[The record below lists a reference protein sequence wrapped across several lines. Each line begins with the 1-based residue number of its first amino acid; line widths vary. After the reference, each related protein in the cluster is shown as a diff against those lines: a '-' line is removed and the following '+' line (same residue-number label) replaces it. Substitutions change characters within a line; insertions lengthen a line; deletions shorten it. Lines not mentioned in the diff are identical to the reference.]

1 MLSRPAASA
10 SVLAARAPR
19 PKGAVRA
26 ALGGLAAFLAFA
38 TPARAAATPGYLEFI
53 GATARPGSAEVT
65 IALSKPAPYVVKTLP
80 ADAANPYRVYIDF
93 DETKL
98 GPGAFKERPLTSGPV
113 LRIRTGQFT
122 PTQARVVIDLKEQL
136 AHTVVVQHKPFRI
149 VLKIGD
155 PGTAKARREK
165 KTFAAVLPPPTRQNP
180 WPPPVNVE
188 RPFRAEPQ
196 QLAKVAPPLPANR
209 DDDAPPPPPARPAP
223 PPQKEAAARPAPT
236 QPIAKPSPPAAAAP
250 TASAPAS
257 GATAPS
263 VTAPGPSGA
272 GRVSGES
279 TEQPVAKEPPKP
291 GAIAAGPPFSEP
303 LRVVIDPG
311 HGGRDPGAQSVD
323 GAWEKDIVL
332 GLSQFLAD
340 RVRSRLGLAVELTRH
355 GDETVPIHVRAE
367 QAAGAELLVSV
378 HANAHPKPW
387 VQGVQTFFY
396 VGTGQPG
403 GESRRL
409 AQLVHR
415 RVVSAIGL
423 EYGPVGDGGVRERDL
438 GLLRM
443 SSAPSLLLEAAYLS
457 NPADRRRLDD
467 PVYRMAVTDGVI
479 DGIADFLTGLPAPR
493 KPLIARI
500 LHTPERPLFPIRPD
514 LPS

>member
-1 MLSRPAASA
+1 L
-10 SVLAARAPR
+10 L
-19 PKGAVRA
+19 
-26 ALGGLAAFLAFA
+26 LWA
-38 TPARAAATPGYLEFI
+38 TPGIAAPTPGYLEFI
-53 GATARPGSAEVT
+53 GATARPASAEVT
-65 IALSKPAPYVVKTLP
+65 IALSKPAPYIVKTLP

-98 GPGAFKERPLTSGPV
+98 GPGAFRERPLTSGPV

-136 AHTVVVQHKPFRI
+136 AHAVTVQHKPFRI
-149 VLKIGD
+149 VLKIGN
-155 PGTAKARREK
+155 GGAAKARREK
-165 KTFAAVLPPPTRQNP
+165 RTFAEAPPPPVRNP
-180 WPPPVNVE
+180 WPPPPKDDAKPQPPS
-188 RPFRAEPQ
+188 RSQ
-196 QLAKVAPPLPANR
+196 QLAAAPPQPAP
-209 DDDAPPPPPARPAP
+209 APAARPPSP
-223 PPQKEAAARPAPT
+223 PPQEPAKRPEPAPT
-236 QPIAKPSPPAAAAP
+236 PDPVPSIVPPVTVAPGAAP
-250 TASAPAS
+250 VQPGAPAS
-257 GATAPS
+257 PA
-263 VTAPGPSGA
+263 
-272 GRVSGES
+272 
-279 TEQPVAKEPPKP
+279 QPVPKDVRPPP
-291 GAIAAGPPFSEP
+291 GGTIAAGPPFSEP

-340 RVRSRLGLAVELTRH
+340 RVRNRLGLFVELTRH

-367 QAAGAELLVSV
+367 QAMGAELLVSV

-387 VQGVQTFFY
+387 VQGVQTFY
-396 VGTGQPG
+396 MAG
-403 GESRRL
+403 GNHGAESRRL

-423 EYGPVGDGGVRERDL
+423 EYGPVGDGGVRDREL

-443 SSAPSLLLEAAYLS
+443 STAPSLLIEAAYLS
-457 NPADRRRLDD
+457 NAADRRRLDD

-493 KPLIARI
+493 PQIARI
-500 LHTPERPLFPIRPD
+500 PAPNRLL
-514 LPS
+514 LPPAS